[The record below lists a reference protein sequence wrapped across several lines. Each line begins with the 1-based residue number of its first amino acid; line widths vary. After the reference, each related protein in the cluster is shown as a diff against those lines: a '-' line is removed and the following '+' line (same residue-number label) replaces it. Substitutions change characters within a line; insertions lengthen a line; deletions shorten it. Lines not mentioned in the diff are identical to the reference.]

1 MTHSKF
7 KILKVLKYAFI
18 QFFLEDA
25 HQVACTGD
33 KIYRNIYNIHKKIS
47 LAISAGLGYTI
58 VV

>member
-25 HQVACTGD
+25 HQVACTED
-33 KIYRNIYNIHKKIS
+33 KTYRNIYSLHKKIS
-47 LAISAGLGYTI
+47 LTISA
-58 VV
+58 